1 MSKKLIRLTE
11 QDLRNI
17 VNESV
22 ARILKEGWNDDRFE
36 YEHFTDEGNGGAE
49 EYGVNI
55 AKLVNGLGNDPDSIM
70 AVAEEAAQ
78 HMDKETVLKPFIN
91 GLMKEQLLMETN
103 LSFVE
108 KAKADGMKLEGKYI
122 IMANL
127 FEKEIKESIKERIM
141 VIGN

>member
-91 GLMKEQLLMETN
+91 GLIAIYKSGDNLLN
-103 LSFVE
+103 PSPQDIYNQHGI
-108 KAKADGMKLEGKYI
+108 AR
-122 IMANL
+122 N
-127 FEKEIKESIKERIM
+127 
-141 VIGN
+141 